1 MTKKRKQLYAI
12 LLTLGGIAFVVDRV
26 VLTTSISTPATAVA
40 AQTANSPATQPTS
53 SMRDDESLSIPELP
67 FPKNLPPYD
76 SRFAMRDIFAPPS
89 TWTKINTLQDDA
101 DNDGSDIDRHT
112 RPNRSDI
119 FLSQHRLDAVL
130 NGPRLK
136 IAVVD
141 GLWIRVGDTLD
152 GCKFRK
158 IEGTAAIFSC
168 KDGNAILNLVITDVT
183 FPD

>member
-1 MTKKRKQLYAI
+1 MTRKRKQLYAI
-12 LLTLGGIAFVVDRV
+12 VLTLGGIAWVIDRV
-26 VLTTSISTPATAVA
+26 VLTTSLSTPAMAVA
-40 AQTANSPATQPTS
+40 SQTANPPTLQPS
-53 SMRDDESLSIPELP
+53 SSILDDESISIPELP

-76 SRFAMRDIFAPPS
+76 SRFTMRDIFAPPS
-89 TWTKINTLQDDA
+89 VLSKINTLQDDA
-101 DNDGSDIDRHT
+101 DNDRSDIDRHAI
-112 RPNRSDI
+112 PNRSDI

-141 GLWIRVGDTLD
+141 GRWIRIGDTLD
-152 GCKFRK
+152 GCRFRK

-168 KDGNAILNLVITDVT
+168 NDGNAILNLVITDVA